1 MKEGR
6 ITVESCSD
14 RTLVIF
20 NQYVNKTWMG
30 KGQKFYVDREALEQ
44 AYYDPAVEYL
54 FKQGLLVTDDKTFM
68 EDVGLIEAG
77 QDTPVVVKLNENL
90 LNRLIKL
97 MPLSEFK
104 EEIKKLTKAQMEEL
118 VDYAIEHY
126 TDLKNDRI
134 DILYKAAGK
143 DILKAISNYKDS
155 KEG

>member
-1 MKEGR
+1 MKEGM
-6 ITVESCSD
+6 ITVESCTD
-14 RTLVIF
+14 RTLVIY

-30 KGQKFYVDREALEQ
+30 KGQKFYVDRDNLEQ

-54 FKQGLLVTDDKTFM
+54 FKQGFLTTDDKTFM
-68 EDVGLIEAG
+68 EDVGLIQPGKTESI
-77 QDTPVVVKLNENL
+77 VVKLDNNY

-97 MPLSEFK
+97 MPLNEFK
-104 EEIKKLTKAQMEEL
+104 EEIKKLTKAQMEDL
-118 VDYAIEHY
+118 ADYAIEHY

-134 DILYKAAGK
+134 DILSKAAGR